1 MRRSLAAPRSL
12 RAQLVLATTL
22 TVLLAVGVT
31 AVVGAALL
39 RAEVKRRALDD
50 LAHQAEL
57 LAGRE
62 RTALLPL
69 AHLKDLRPFLR
80 QQDERVEAP
89 SLAAPSTF
97 LPEDAWRT
105 LRTRNDARGTL
116 RADGREYD
124 FAAERVGSRAFVL
137 LRPSELA
144 TAGWTRLLEALL
156 VAAAVGT
163 ALAVLTALGLAR
175 VIARPVRRVAEATR
189 RLAQGAPPQPLPLEG
204 PGELVALA
212 ASFNDLGDQL
222 ARAREAERSF
232 LLSVSHELKTPLTA
246 IRAWAEA
253 LRDGAVAPEEA
264 AETVV
269 AEAAR
274 LERLVAD
281 LLDLARMNRSEFS
294 VERADV
300 DLEAIVREVARRY
313 AHHADGFGV
322 EIDAS
327 AAPGARATGDFDR
340 VLQIVSNLVENALRL
355 TPRGGSVRVRATDGA
370 IAVEDTGP
378 GLARDD
384 VEHAF
389 ERFYLHSRYGRER
402 QVGTGLGL
410 AIVHELATAM
420 GGTVSVQ
427 SEPGRTTTFTL
438 GLPVRRTA
446 PAASAPS
453 A

>member
-175 VIARPVRRVAEATR
+175 VIARPVRRVAAATR

-327 AAPGARATGDFDR
+327 AAPGARAT
-340 VLQIVSNLVENALRL
+340 
-355 TPRGGSVRVRATDGA
+355 DGA

>member
-1 MRRSLAAPRSL
+1 
-12 RAQLVLATTL
+12 
-22 TVLLAVGVT
+22 
-31 AVVGAALL
+31 
-39 RAEVKRRALDD
+39 
-50 LAHQAEL
+50 
-57 LAGRE
+57 
-62 RTALLPL
+62 
-69 AHLKDLRPFLR
+69 
-80 QQDERVEAP
+80 
-89 SLAAPSTF
+89 
-97 LPEDAWRT
+97 
-105 LRTRNDARGTL
+105 
-116 RADGREYD
+116 
-124 FAAERVGSRAFVL
+124 
-137 LRPSELA
+137 
-144 TAGWTRLLEALL
+144 
-156 VAAAVGT
+156 
-163 ALAVLTALGLAR
+163 
-175 VIARPVRRVAEATR
+175 
-189 RLAQGAPPQPLPLEG
+189 
-204 PGELVALA
+204 
-212 ASFNDLGDQL
+212 
-222 ARAREAERSF
+222 
-232 LLSVSHELKTPLTA
+232 
-246 IRAWAEA
+246 
-253 LRDGAVAPEEA
+253 
-264 AETVV
+264 VV

-370 IAVEDTGP
+370 IAAEDTGP

-410 AIVHELATAM
+410 AIVHELATAI